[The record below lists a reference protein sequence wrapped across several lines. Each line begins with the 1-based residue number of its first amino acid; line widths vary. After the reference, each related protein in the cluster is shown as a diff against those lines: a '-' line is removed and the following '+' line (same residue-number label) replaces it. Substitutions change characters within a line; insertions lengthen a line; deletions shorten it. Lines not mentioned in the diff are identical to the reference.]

1 MKLNRISNYFLQVN
15 TAATLVNVIRDTTV
29 MGWAPMAAKE
39 RMKYIDNFFKSYVD
53 HLKRGL

>member
-1 MKLNRISNYFLQVN
+1 MKLNRISNYFFQVN

-39 RMKYIDNFFKSYVD
+39 RIKYIDNFLKSYV
-53 HLKRGL
+53 GLLL

>member
-29 MGWAPMAAKE
+29 MGLAPMAAKE
-39 RMKYIDNFFKSYVD
+39 RIKYIDNFLKSYV
-53 HLKRGL
+53 GLLL